1 MAITPHRFSR
11 ISPNIIGQMD
21 SPSGSVDARFSSVR
35 SNGINQNHG
44 WKIHADFVTNLTYEE
59 GLAKAGRAADLS
71 IIDQNLAGEVN
82 KRLAGLGV
90 SSDDFF
96 KFYKSG
102 YKGFGLSK
110 GANYVD
116 PNDLLTAAEVFEEHG
131 ISYKIGLATYGE
143 GRHISAYPQSLE
155 NRDSLIKSLEDKLG
169 DRLIDQNNPAYRAAL
184 DETGIKNHPISR
196 GVSGRF
202 TTDYLD
208 VNPKTGQVDF
218 SLSNEAGA
226 IPEEYRITGKI
237 NPEEIKKINRV
248 TAEMPEMAE
257 LLHGQD
263 GYISPYKTI
272 EQIAEE
278 RSTGKIPT
286 TNVPL
291 KDRID
296 TTFDEFNYRGPLPAI
311 SRPGSVATGAAA
323 TMPSSGPSLDAI
335 KAAMGDSLPSSVEA
349 NIPKN
354 LTPQQQ
360 AFIDS
365 MKAEKAANEAFAV
378 ESLGKTKQAV
388 EESGYLYHYAP
399 RDARDSILSGGL
411 QTSRARTAVADVSGA
426 FSEFS
431 THVPDNSMYFFTNP
445 NDAPSAGIIFGY
457 EGSRELPD
465 LYRVKATPEMLEGMI
480 VDPRL
485 AIRDG
490 VASAVIV
497 PSKSGSFA
505 AELIGENAKFAMPAR
520 NADPELAI
528 SPATYDKVAT
538 KLEAKVT
545 SEDVVSRPTGEP
557 VAKEHSPR
565 KIAALEEMAEN
576 GTVHEKEIA
585 KRKLEEIK
593 NTQNRVRGSG
603 LNIGTPTDD
612 IRTRPTPKGTD
623 AASRSVVDSGG
634 TRPIINVEPPK
645 PDTIKPPVDKPA
657 DVSAKITTDSTTPVK
672 NVPDTSSRITKITST
687 GRTIKDNGMNV
698 AKNISSGNARTMGI
712 AAIAGLLG
720 AGAYGLNKKKEEDIQ
735 SRVNRQRYGEM

>member
-1 MAITPHRFSR
+1 
-11 ISPNIIGQMD
+11 
-21 SPSGSVDARFSSVR
+21 
-35 SNGINQNHG
+35 
-44 WKIHADFVTNLTYEE
+44 
-59 GLAKAGRAADLS
+59 
-71 IIDQNLAGEVN
+71 
-82 KRLAGLGV
+82 
-90 SSDDFF
+90 
-96 KFYKSG
+96 
-102 YKGFGLSK
+102 
-110 GANYVD
+110 
-116 PNDLLTAAEVFEEHG
+116 
-131 ISYKIGLATYGE
+131 
-143 GRHISAYPQSLE
+143 
-155 NRDSLIKSLEDKLG
+155 
-169 DRLIDQNNPAYRAAL
+169 
-184 DETGIKNHPISR
+184 
-196 GVSGRF
+196 
-202 TTDYLD
+202 
-208 VNPKTGQVDF
+208 
-218 SLSNEAGA
+218 
-226 IPEEYRITGKI
+226 
-237 NPEEIKKINRV
+237 
-248 TAEMPEMAE
+248 
-257 LLHGQD
+257 
-263 GYISPYKTI
+263 
-272 EQIAEE
+272 
-278 RSTGKIPT
+278 
-286 TNVPL
+286 
-291 KDRID
+291 
-296 TTFDEFNYRGPLPAI
+296 
-311 SRPGSVATGAAA
+311 
-323 TMPSSGPSLDAI
+323 MPSSGPSLDAI

-545 SEDVVSRPTGEP
+545 SEDVVSKPAGEP
-557 VAKEHSPR
+557 V
-565 KIAALEEMAEN
+565 
-576 GTVHEKEIA
+576 
-585 KRKLEEIK
+585 IK
-593 NTQNRVRGSG
+593 TTENRVRGSG
-603 LNIGTPTDD
+603 LNIGTPIDD
-612 IRTRPTPKGTD
+612 IRTRPTPKGAD

-634 TRPIINVEPPK
+634 TRPVIDVGPPK

-672 NVPDTSSRITKITST
+672 NVPETSSKITKITST